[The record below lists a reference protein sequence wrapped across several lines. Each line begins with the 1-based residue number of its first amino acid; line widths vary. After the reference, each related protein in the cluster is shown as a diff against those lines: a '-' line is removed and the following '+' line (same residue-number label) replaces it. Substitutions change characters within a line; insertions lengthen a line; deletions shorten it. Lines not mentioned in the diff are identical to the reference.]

1 MYNILSISSAIVFWM
16 PGSFRM
22 SRFHV
27 ECLPD
32 FLPPLAYQPQGSPIW
47 KTYMKVLAMW
57 MLYYL
62 PQASPRPSTW
72 NRPWGSPSRKACE
85 GSIWRASQI
94 FYVPWPTGLGVLQ
107 AERPSMWDVLL
118 YFMIRGFVKLTCISC
133 DEEKFILSLNLRWR
147 TTTYGTRTNLP
158 KNWTTLRHC
167 VLKSFNI
174 LVKRSKRLG
183 CTNRIH
189 QPHPLFQKGCLAPH
203 SPKKQFLYAH

>member
-1 MYNILSISSAIVFWM
+1 MHNILSISSAIVFWM

-22 SRFHV
+22 SRSHV

-32 FLPPLAYQPQGSPIW
+32 FQPPLAYQPQGSPIW
-47 KTYMKVLAMW
+47 KTY
-57 MLYYL
+57 
-62 PQASPRPSTW
+62 
-72 NRPWGSPSRKACE
+72 E
-85 GSIWRASQI
+85 GSTLRAFQI
-94 FYVPWPTGLGVLQ
+94 FYVPWPTCLGDLQ
-107 AERPSMWDVLL
+107 AERPSTWNILL
-118 YFMIRGFVKLTCISC
+118 CFMIRGFLKLTCISC
-133 DEEKFILSLNLRWR
+133 DEEKFIVSLYFRWR

-158 KNWTTLRHC
+158 RNWRTTLRHC